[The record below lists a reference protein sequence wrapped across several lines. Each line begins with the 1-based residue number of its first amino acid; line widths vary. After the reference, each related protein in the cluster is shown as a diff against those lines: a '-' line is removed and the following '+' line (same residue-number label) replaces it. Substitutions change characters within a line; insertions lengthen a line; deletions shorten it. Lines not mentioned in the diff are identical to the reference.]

1 MNDANP
7 NTIYLKDYAQPAY
20 WITDVDLVF
29 NIEEEQTQVS
39 STLSLSKNESISG
52 EQPLVLQGEE
62 LCLESVSI
70 NGSLLEATE
79 YAVTDTDLTI
89 HSVPDTFTL
98 EIKTTT
104 KPQENTSLEGL
115 YKSSGNFCT
124 QCESEG
130 FRKITYFLD
139 RPDVMAKFTT
149 TIIADK
155 EKYPV
160 LLSNGNPAGSG
171 DGENGRHWYKWEDP
185 FKKPCYLFALVAGD
199 LAHIEDHF
207 TTMSGKNVCLR
218 IYVQHH
224 NIDQCDHAMRSLV
237 KSMQWDEQVYGR
249 EYDLDVYNIVAVD
262 DFNMGAMENKGL
274 NVFNSKYVLA
284 KKETA
289 TDVDFI
295 NIEAVIGHEYFHNWS
310 GNRVTCRDW
319 FQLTLKEG
327 LTVFRDQRFTADM
340 NAQTPKRID
349 DVNVLRTAQFAEDA
363 GPMAHPIQPDAYLEI
378 NNFYTV
384 TVYNK
389 GAEVIRMIH
398 TILGEDGFRKG
409 MDLYF
414 DRHDGQA
421 VTTED
426 FIAAMEA
433 ANDVELMQFR
443 RWYMQSGTPEISVEE
458 SYDANAQRYELE
470 LKQTTPATPEQES
483 KAAFDIPVCVGLLSS
498 DGSDME
504 VEHAGV
510 KNTSHTL
517 RLNEDAQHFIF
528 ENVKEKP
535 VLSLLRGFSAPVK
548 IHFNR
553 SDEELAFCMANDSD
567 GFNRWDAGQQLAI
580 RIILNSVNGDKE
592 QAVPDYFVSAY
603 QKTLSN
609 QTLDKALS
617 ARALALPSQAY
628 ISEMMTVVDVDAIH
642 QSQKQMEQSLGSA
655 LFENWLA
662 VYQQCESVEYDLSP
676 ASMGARV
683 LKNTALSYMVA
694 SQDERAEAL
703 ALRQFEQASN
713 MTDQLAAFRVLVH
726 HACDSR
732 DQVIEDFYQQWQHDQ
747 LVMDKWFMIQA
758 TAPQADTLERVERLF
773 EHDDFD
779 LKNPNRVR
787 SLLGA
792 FCSGNPICFHVT
804 SGEGYRLLGHYIEQL
819 NDLNPQ
825 IASRLTTPLTRWKR
839 YDEQRQTH
847 MTAELARLKQLPQLS
862 RDVYELVEKSL
873 N

>member
-1 MNDANP
+1 MKDPNP

-20 WITDVDLVF
+20 CITNVDLVF
-29 NIEEEQTQVS
+29 NLEEEQTQVS

-70 NGSLLEATE
+70 DGRLLEASE

-124 QCESEG
+124 QCEAEG

-237 KSMQWDEQVYGR
+237 KSMQWDESVYGR

-398 TILGEDGFRKG
+398 TILGDDGFRKG

-426 FIAAMEA
+426 FITAMEA
-433 ANDVELMQFR
+433 ANDVELTQFR
-443 RWYMQSGTPEISVEE
+443 RWYKQSGTPEISVKE
-458 SYDANAQRYELE
+458 SYDDKAQRYELE
-470 LKQTTPATPEQES
+470 LKQATPATPEQEI
-483 KAAFDIPVCVGLLSS
+483 KEAFDIPVCVGLLSS

-580 RIILNSVNGDKE
+580 RIILNSVNGDNE

-603 QKTLSN
+603 QKTLLN

-628 ISEMMTVVDVDAIH
+628 ISEMMEVVDVDAIH

-703 ALRQFEQASN
+703 ALKQFEQASN

>member
-1 MNDANP
+1 MKDENP
-7 NTIYLKDYAQPAY
+7 NTIHLKDYTQPPY
-20 WITDVDLVF
+20 WITDVDLAF
-29 NIEEEQTQVS
+29 NIEEEETQVS
-39 STLSLSKNESISG
+39 STLSVSKNESIPG
-52 EQPLVLQGEE
+52 EHALVLQGER
-62 LCLESVSI
+62 LSLESTSI
-70 NGSLLEATE
+70 DGRVLEASE
-79 YAVTDTDLTI
+79 YTVTDTDLTI

-104 KPQENTSLEGL
+104 KPQENTSLDGL

-124 QCESEG
+124 QCEAEG

-149 TIIADK
+149 TIFADK

-171 DGENGRHWYKWEDP
+171 DEAGGRHWAKWEDP

-199 LAHIEDHF
+199 LAFIEDKF
-207 TTMSGKNVCLR
+207 STMSGREVDLR

-237 KSMQWDEQVYGR
+237 KSMRWDEEVYGR
-249 EYDLDVYNIVAVD
+249 EYDLDVYNIFAVD

-327 LTVFRDQRFTADM
+327 LTVFRDQSFTADM
-340 NAQTPKRID
+340 NAETSKRID

-363 GPMAHPIQPDAYLEI
+363 GPMAHPIQPDSYLEI

-398 TILGEDGFRKG
+398 TILGADGFRKG

-426 FIAAMEA
+426 FIGAMEA
-433 ANDVELMQFR
+433 ANDVELTQFR
-443 RWYMQSGTPEISVEE
+443 LWYKQSGTPEISVQE
-458 SYDANAQRYELE
+458 SYDETAQRYQLT
-470 LKQTTPATPEQES
+470 LSQNTPATADQEN
-483 KAAFDIPVCVGLLSS
+483 KQAFDIPVRMGLMSTS
-498 DGSDME
+498 GEDME
-504 VEHAGV
+504 VTFDTE

-517 RLNEDAQHFIF
+517 RLSEHEQQFIF
-528 ENVKEKP
+528 EDVKEKP
-535 VLSLLRGFSAPVK
+535 VLSLLRDFTAPVK
-548 IHFNR
+548 VKFDR
-553 SDEELAFCMANDSD
+553 SDEELAFCIANDSD
-567 GFNRWDAGQQLAI
+567 GFNRWDAGQQLGV
-580 RIILNSVNGDKE
+580 RIILNMVADNE
-592 QAVPDYFVSAY
+592 QQSVPDYFVSAF
-603 QKTLSN
+603 QKTLQN
-609 QTLDKALS
+609 HDLDKALS

-628 ISEMMTVVDVDAIH
+628 VSEMMAVVDVDAIH
-642 QSQKQMEQSLGSA
+642 HSQKSMEKSLGVN
-655 LFENWLA
+655 LFDEWLA

-676 ASMGARV
+676 ASMGARS

-694 SQDERAEAL
+694 SGNEKGEAL
-703 ALRQFEQASN
+703 ALKQFEQATN

-732 DQVIEDFYQQWQHDQ
+732 DQVIDAFYQQWKSEQ

-758 TAPQADTLERVERLF
+758 TAPQDDTLQRVEALF
-773 EHDDFD
+773 EHADFD

-792 FCSGNPICFHVT
+792 FCSANPICFHAT
-804 SGEGYRLLGHYIEQL
+804 SGEGYRMLGHYIEQL

-839 YDEQRQTH
+839 FDTQRQAH
-847 MTAELARLKQLPQLS
+847 MTTELARLKQLPQLS
-862 RDVYELVEKSL
+862 RDVYELVDKSL
-873 N
+873 D